1 MYDDFFTLV
10 LPSLATESVVIF
22 TQQSN
27 KEYAD
32 LLNKALLKHID
43 KVEERFKEYRVSNS
57 MSDSYKYFSGI
68 AMIGL
73 KKKIIVKP
81 KPFATKPVAPTI
93 KPKANT

>member
-1 MYDDFFTLV
+1 
-10 LPSLATESVVIF
+10 
-22 TQQSN
+22 
-27 KEYAD
+27 
-32 LLNKALLKHID
+32 
-43 KVEERFKEYRVSNS
+43 

-73 KKKIIVKP
+73 KKKIIVKS